1 MGSDGKNI
9 VSGSCL
15 CGKIRFEMALN
26 NENNCLCFCNSCRKI
41 TGSVGM
47 ANTWCKQEELKFLT
61 PASNMTIFEDK
72 SPDSGGTIHR
82 GFCGTCGSTMIS
94 ENKKLFPG
102 NWIVPV
108 GALEFDPLATDWTPR
123 TEFFCKRKMPWFST
137 PADTVKYHELFPI
150 DDGDA

>member
-1 MGSDGKNI
+1 MTADTKSM
-9 VSGSCL
+9 VRGSCL
-15 CGKIRFEMALN
+15 CGRIQFEMLVPKS
-26 NENNCLCFCNSCRKI
+26 NEQNCLCFCNSCRKI

-47 ANTWCKQEELKFLT
+47 ANTWCKKEDLKFLT
-61 PASNMTIFEDK
+61 PESLMSVYEDN

-82 GFCGTCGSTMIS
+82 GFCATCGSTMIS

-108 GALEFDPLATDWTPR
+108 GALEFDPLTTEWQPR

-137 PADTVKYHELFPI
+137 PADTVRYKELF
-150 DDGDA
+150 